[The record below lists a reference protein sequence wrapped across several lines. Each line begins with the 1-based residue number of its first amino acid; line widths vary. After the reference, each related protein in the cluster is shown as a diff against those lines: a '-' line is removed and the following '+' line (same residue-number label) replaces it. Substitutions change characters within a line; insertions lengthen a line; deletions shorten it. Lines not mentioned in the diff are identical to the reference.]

1 MTCQEVIEYMNR
13 QLDGD
18 LDEHEYEILMNHTR
32 HCPDCAAMFERLKKL
47 SDELGN
53 LPHVMPKYSLVD
65 AILPQL
71 EEIVPFRQPEAA
83 AVEIAPVAVPAP
95 TQQTTRRAKERHQ
108 LRFRAITGIIA
119 ASVAA
124 GLFLVSYNAGLFP
137 SSSHSFDDDKVQT
150 AAADTSANSAA
161 VQKQFKEV
169 QPYANNA
176 NDTGKAH
183 VNTESIDPD
192 QSASSAD
199 SAGNDDYHVTTE
211 EELGIAASES
221 EAGGSTDNQGNSSG
235 GSNEPASGNKGASTG
250 EVPSVKGP
258 SQGIGDGSEPNQGIA
273 GFTPAPL
280 EVASPDGSYIAK
292 AVGYQI
298 HVYKNGDDAGK
309 AVYDSIRRN
318 GKVATL
324 SWSEDGKQIT
334 YEVQLESGG
343 MERYTIDLAA
353 KTESKAAH

>member
-83 AVEIAPVAVPAP
+83 TVEMAPAAIPVP
-95 TQQTTRRAKERHQ
+95 THQTKNRAKERHQ

-137 SSSHSFDDDKVQT
+137 SSSHSFDADKAET
-150 AAADTSANSAA
+150 AAASDIATNQSAPQERMDA
-161 VQKQFKEV
+161 KL
-169 QPYANNA
+169 YAN
-176 NDTGKAH
+176 DGGKAT
-183 VNTESIDPD
+183 VNTESVNE
-192 QSASSAD
+192 QQESSAAAP
-199 SAGNDDYHVTTE
+199 SANDDDHVTTE
-211 EELGIAASES
+211 KELGITGADSDT
-221 EAGGSTDNQGNSSG
+221 GGSTANQGNSSG
-235 GSNEPASGNKGASTG
+235 GSNEPASGNK
-250 EVPSVKGP
+250 EVPSISAP
-258 SQGIGDGSEPNQGIA
+258 SLGSEEGSGPNQGIT
-273 GFTPAPL
+273 GFVPAPL
-280 EVASPDGSYIAK
+280 EAASPDGTYIAK

-298 HVYKNGDDAGK
+298 HVYKNGDDTGN
-309 AVYDSIRRN
+309 AVYDSERRN
-318 GKVATL
+318 GQVATL
-324 SWSEDGKQIT
+324 VWSEDSKQIT

-343 MERYTIDLAA
+343 MERYVIDLAT

>member
-18 LDEHEYEILMNHTR
+18 LDEHENEILMNHTR

-71 EEIVPFRQPEAA
+71 EEIGPFRQPEAA
-83 AVEIAPVAVPAP
+83 AVEMAPAAVPAQ
-95 TQQTTRRAKERHQ
+95 TQQTKRRAKERHQ

-137 SSSHSFDDDKVQT
+137 SSSNSFDSDKAET
-150 AAADTSANSAA
+150 AAADTSSSSFD
-161 VQKQFKEV
+161 VQRQFKDV

-183 VNTESIDPD
+183 VNTESIDPND
-192 QSASSAD
+192 QSASAAD
-199 SAGNDDYHVTTE
+199 PSGNEDYHVTTE
-211 EELGIAASES
+211 KDLGISDS
-221 EAGGSTDNQGNSSG
+221 NAGGAAANQGDSSG
-235 GSNEPASGNKGASTG
+235 GGNEPASGNKGASTS
-250 EVPSVKGP
+250 EAPSVSLPNPDSKEG
-258 SQGIGDGSEPNQGIA
+258 GEPNQGIA
-273 GFTPAPL
+273 GFVPAPL
-280 EVASPDGSYIAK
+280 EAASPDGSYTAK
-292 AVGYQI
+292 AVGYLI
-298 HVYKNGDDAGK
+298 HIYKTGEEGGES
-309 AVYDSIRRN
+309 VYDSERRN
-318 GKVATL
+318 GQIANL
-324 SWSEDGKQIT
+324 EWSADSKQLT
-334 YEVQLESGG
+334 YEIQLESGG
-343 MERYTIDLAA
+343 MERYVIDLAT

>member
-32 HCPDCAAMFERLKKL
+32 HCPDCAAMFERLKQL

-83 AVEIAPVAVPAP
+83 AVEIAPMAVPSV
-95 TQQTTRRAKERHQ
+95 TQQTTRRVKERHQ

-137 SSSHSFDDDKVQT
+137 SSSHSFDSDKVET
-150 AAADTSANSAA
+150 AAADTSSSSLD
-161 VQKQFKEV
+161 VQRQFKEV
-169 QPYANNA
+169 QPYA

-192 QSASSAD
+192 QSTSASAAD
-199 SAGNDDYHVTTE
+199 SSTNDYHVTTE
-211 EELGIAASES
+211 EDLGISGSDAD
-221 EAGGSTDNQGNSSG
+221 AGGTTANQGNSSG
-235 GSNEPASGNKGASTG
+235 GSNEPASGNKGSSTA
-250 EVPSVKGP
+250 EVPSVNAP
-258 SQGIGDGSEPNQGIA
+258 NQGSEPDQGIN
-273 GFTPAPL
+273 GFAPAPL
-280 EVASPDGSYIAK
+280 DAASPDGSMIAK

-298 HVYKNGDDAGK
+298 HVYKSGEENGT
-309 AVYDSIRRN
+309 AVYDSKRRN
-318 GKVATL
+318 GQIATL
-324 SWSEDGKQIT
+324 AWSDDSKQLT
-334 YEVQLESGG
+334 YEIQLESGG
-343 MERYTIDLAA
+343 MERYVIDLVA
-353 KTESKAAH
+353 KTETKAAH